1 MFDWITGFMEAG
13 GYSALFVLM
22 LVENLF
28 PPIPSEVIVPL
39 AGFTAARGDLSFWMV
54 VLVATLGSVVG
65 ATFWYV
71 VGRAFGF
78 HRVKYLAGSRFGRLA
93 TVTPREVDDAAAW
106 FARYGSLSVLVGR
119 VVPTVR
125 TLISVPA
132 GIVAMPLVKFLAYS
146 AIGSLAWILLLAA
159 GGYLLADQYDRVE
172 TWVNP
177 VSNAIVGLIVA
188 WYLYRVVTFRA
199 DR

>member
-1 MFDWITGFMEAG
+1 MC
-13 GYSALFVLM
+13 S
-22 LVENLF
+22 
-28 PPIPSEVIVPL
+28 S
-39 AGFTAARGDLSFWMV
+39 DL
-54 VLVATLGSVVG
+54 ATLGSVAG
-65 ATFWYV
+65 ATFWYF

-78 HRVKYLAGSRFGRLA
+78 HRVKYLAGSRFGRVM
-93 TVTPREVDDAAAW
+93 TVTAGEVDDAADW

-132 GIVAMPLVKFLAYS
+132 GIVAMPLLKFLAYS
-146 AIGSLAWILLLAA
+146 AVGSVAWVLLLAS

-172 TWVNP
+172 GWVNP
-177 VSNAIVGLIVA
+177 VSNAVVAVMVG

-199 DR
+199 ER

>member
-22 LVENLF
+22 LAENLF

-54 VLVATLGSVVG
+54 VVVATLGSVVG
-65 ATFWYV
+65 ATFWYF

-78 HRVKYLAGSRFGRLA
+78 HRVKYLAGSRFGRIM
-93 TVTPREVDDAAAW
+93 TVTPREVDDTAAW

-146 AIGSLAWILLLAA
+146 AVGSLAWILLLAA

-172 TWVNP
+172 VWVNP
-177 VSNAIVGLIVA
+177 VSNAVVGLIVA